1 MYHGRAEPL
10 MPGNDGEDDRQNDR
24 EDGAEVDRE
33 DYSKQLRVT
42 RIIKRSLEV
51 SMHCFLETEGCLQ
64 RFSFYCVVADIG

>member
-10 MPGNDGEDDRQNDR
+10 MRGNDGEDDRQNDR

-42 RIIKRSLEV
+42 RIIKRSSKLSV
-51 SMHCFLETEGCLQ
+51 LC
-64 RFSFYCVVADIG
+64 